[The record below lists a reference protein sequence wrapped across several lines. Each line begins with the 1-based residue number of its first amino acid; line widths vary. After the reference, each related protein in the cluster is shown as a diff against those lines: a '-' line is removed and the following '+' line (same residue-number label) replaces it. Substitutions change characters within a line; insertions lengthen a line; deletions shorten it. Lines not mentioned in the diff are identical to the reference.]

1 MQVEAPTRRR
11 AARRLMAYE
20 DIMPEGEFSVNPHD
34 HGASRTL
41 MALWPTET
49 PPAQNVS
56 AYWTALLAELEEKI
70 LVWDHAGVNQLVAAS
85 ARPPLHNTDWS
96 HNLSILNR
104 IVVREK
110 KQDTPPPEPDDMVHL
125 RWQCPWRWRCAPR
138 ATRRRPRGAWPRYT
152 LNPQPSTL
160 NPKP

>member
-11 AARRLMAYE
+11 AARRLMAHDGDE
-20 DIMPEGEFSVNPHD
+20 LMAHNDIMLEGEFSVNPHD

-85 ARPPLHNTDWS
+85 APPPPTAYFFLTNPRPPPRRSLMISCTYIRS
-96 HNLSILNR
+96 
-104 IVVREK
+104 
-110 KQDTPPPEPDDMVHL
+110 VHGG
-125 RWQCPWRWRCAPR
+125 
-138 ATRRRPRGAWPRYT
+138 GAALLVQLDGDPGVHGHA
-152 LNPQPSTL
+152 QPSTL